1 MGFITNKLLPSYVD
15 LFSMFNT
22 CLVNSSSA
30 LKKNRVTIASAAVI
44 TSICYLAAVR
54 SQRYRYINDLR
65 HKYPDPSMP
74 LKNSKIAAEVF
85 DTTIRKEFPGSYTI

>member
-1 MGFITNKLLPSYVD
+1 MDFINNKLLPSYVD
-15 LFSMFNT
+15 LFSMFNI
-22 CLVNSSSA
+22 CLINGSSA
-30 LKKNRVTIASAAVI
+30 VKKNRITIASAAVI
-44 TSICYLAAVR
+44 ASVCYLAAVR
-54 SQRYRYINDLR
+54 IQRYRYINDLR

>member
-1 MGFITNKLLPSYVD
+1 MDFINNKLLPSYVD

-22 CLVNSSSA
+22 CLIKGSSA
-30 LKKNRVTIASAAVI
+30 VKKNRITIASATVI
-44 TSICYLAAVR
+44 TSVCYLAAVR
-54 SQRYRYINDLR
+54 IQRYRYINDLR